1 MPHRLNEREPMH
13 IHTMFA
19 AALLAATPAW
29 AINKCKTPEGKTVFQ
44 DAPCAGGGIT
54 VAEDLEKK
62 KEQQKKVAAP
72 AESTKP
78 ISSISED
85 VERRLREAQQKSDDA
100 LKTAH
105 ARCTN
110 GVPEYPKVGMT
121 EFEFRNCTQHG
132 LLVEHSDVNQTET
145 AAGISKQY
153 VYSGTRNIGIRYVY
167 IRNGVVTAIQR

>member
-1 MPHRLNEREPMH
+1 MVFKTALCAIALVFSVPAWSLNKC
-13 IHTMFA
+13 A
-19 AALLAATPAW
+19 AAD
-29 AINKCKTPEGKTVFQ
+29 GRVVFQ
-44 DAPCAGGGIT
+44 DAPCPNSGVT
-54 VAEDLEKK
+54 VAEDIVHK
-62 KEQQKKVAAP
+62 KEQREKGAALAARKNEAVIATEKKSAP
-72 AESTKP
+72 L
-78 ISSISED
+78 ISEEI
-85 VERRLREAQQKSDDA
+85 ERRLQAAQQKSDEA

-167 IRNGVVTAIQR
+167 TRNGVVTAIQR